1 MPRKGNEMAEYM
13 VCATVGARRSQRAV
27 VVADSEKD
35 AIGFA
40 REYWRAH
47 GEVLGEVWFV
57 KVLPRG
63 SIFARAS
70 VEHAALR
77 GKPRAA
83 VASVATAPIA
93 RKS

>member
-1 MPRKGNEMAEYM
+1 MAEYM

-27 VVADSEKD
+27 VAADSEED

-47 GEVLGEVWFV
+47 GELLGEVWFV

-63 SIFARAS
+63 SIFARAACREEQPVGGLTR
-70 VEHAALR
+70 VER
-77 GKPRAA
+77 EEPRA
-83 VASVATAPIA
+83 VATAPVA